1 MTYSGSDS
9 AMRYADSVY
18 GITASITR
26 QGPSG
31 CRQPPLIAGIA
42 RGAFAA
48 ILHWHRQAK
57 QTFVAKQPATHG
69 ALGAWREAIGCS
81 AASSRD
87 GRLTSGT
94 AASGRQLSLLVSF
107 AIRGSAPGWR
117 LVAVARHAAV
127 HRCLPWPA
135 TGAGL
140 TCG

>member
-1 MTYSGSDS
+1 MYGVTQQQSAVWPLLRKVTQRPSRVLRQLRDNSGN
-9 AMRYADSVY
+9 AARVPA
-18 GITASITR
+18 
-26 QGPSG
+26 
-31 CRQPPLIAGIA
+31 AGE
-42 RGAFAA
+42 
-48 ILHWHRQAK
+48 
-57 QTFVAKQPATHG
+57 TFVAKQPATHG

-140 TCG
+140 TCGKALWR